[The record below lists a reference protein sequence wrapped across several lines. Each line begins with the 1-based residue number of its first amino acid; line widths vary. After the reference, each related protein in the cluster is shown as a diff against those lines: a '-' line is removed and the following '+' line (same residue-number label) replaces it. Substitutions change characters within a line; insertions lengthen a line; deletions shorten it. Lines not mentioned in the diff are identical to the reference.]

1 MEVILILIS
10 EDIKIFL
17 KKFSNDIFHEIK
29 KKVIDNFKEEYYSNI
44 NKFGPNFNKKL
55 RSLCDRVFS
64 TIKTNKIFDN
74 VCIEK
79 KLKKFFNFF
88 LKKAVSCY
96 LRFDDYQQLIE
107 DNVNK
112 ETINK

>member
-1 MEVILILIS
+1 MIEC
-10 EDIKIFL
+10 FQ
-17 KKFSNDIFHEIK
+17 
-29 KKVIDNFKEEYYSNI
+29 
-44 NKFGPNFNKKL
+44 
-55 RSLCDRVFS
+55 
-64 TIKTNKIFDN
+64 
-74 VCIEK
+74 EK

-88 LKKAVSCY
+88 LKKAVTCY